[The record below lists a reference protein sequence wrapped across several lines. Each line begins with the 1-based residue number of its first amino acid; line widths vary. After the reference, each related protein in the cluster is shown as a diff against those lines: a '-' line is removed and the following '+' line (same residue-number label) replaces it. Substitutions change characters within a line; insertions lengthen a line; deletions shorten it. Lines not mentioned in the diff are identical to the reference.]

1 VVEKKESREE
11 KKAKKK
17 ELVSKGKSTE
27 IKDARRTRENRRLS
41 ISRALTKFRFILRPS
56 SIGQQFFST

>member
-27 IKDARRTRENRRLS
+27 IKDARRSRENRRFS
-41 ISRALTKFRFILRPS
+41 ISRACRP
-56 SIGQQFFST
+56 T